1 MDRVALFIDGASM
14 FYAQRENGW
23 QIDYKKVYDHFTD
36 SSEVYGAF
44 YFTATPPA
52 GNPEKVERYRRF
64 RRALIH
70 IGFTVVDKEVKVIK
84 DYATGQTHL
93 KGNLDVELVFRMLA
107 GIEGYDRAVLFGGD
121 ADFVPVINHLRNM
134 GKEVI
139 CVGRRQTTAIDL
151 INATS
156 DFKDLEQFRHIIEKT
171 RRPAD
176 NRPYNERAAG
186 NYQRGYGNNYY
197 RRTASSPDGSL
208 YGAKLPYTNKSSPYE
223 ERPPSYGDAHLYDD
237 ETNEKKPGEEKETES
252 GP

>member
-1 MDRVALFIDGASM
+1 MFIDGASM

-36 SSEVYGAF
+36 SAEVYGAF

-52 GNPEKVERYRRF
+52 AHPEKVERYRRF

-134 GKEVI
+134 AKEVM

-151 INATS
+151 INASS
-156 DFKDLEQFRHIIEKT
+156 DFKDLEEYRHIIEKP
-171 RRPAD
+171 RRAAD
-176 NRPYNERAAG
+176 YRPYSERTPG
-186 NYQRGYGNNYY
+186 GYQREHTSDHY
-197 RRTASSPDGSL
+197 RRSTSSPDGFS
-208 YGAKLPYTNKSSPYE
+208 YGAKSPDTSETSRYE
-223 ERPPSYGDAHLYDD
+223 EKAPSYGDVPFHD
-237 ETNEKKPGEEKETES
+237 EEAEETERDGEKEDE
-252 GP
+252 GRP

>member
-36 SSEVYGAF
+36 SADVYGVF

-52 GNPEKVERYRRF
+52 ANPEKVERYRRF

-107 GIEGYDRAVLFGGD
+107 GIDGYDRAVLFGGD

-151 INATS
+151 INAVS
-156 DFKDLEQFRHIIEKT
+156 DFKDLEQYRHIIEKP
-171 RRPAD
+171 RRAPD
-176 NRPYNERAAG
+176 SRPYSERAPG
-186 NYQRGYGNNYY
+186 GYQREYGSDHY
-197 RRTASSPDGSL
+197 RRTASSPDASP
-208 YGAKLPYTNKSSPYE
+208 YGAKFPYTSKSARYE
-223 ERPPSYGDAHLYDD
+223 EKPPSYGDVPSYGKPT
-237 ETNEKKPGEEKETES
+237 EEGKKEEKEEEKES
-252 GP
+252 